1 MDSRASTATRFS
13 VLPIL
18 IALLMNLLIGPL
30 SPILDGDRSNALAA
44 LEVIN
49 DEQGANDEPGQKDL
63 TQLGIDYAGLPN
75 SVFVQFN
82 LDDTAWSGNNSG
94 DGCTLFDTDAD
105 LNVNFSLC
113 ATVKG
118 DPETGG

>member
-1 MDSRASTATRFS
+1 MDSRASTATRIS
-13 VLPIL
+13 IVPVL

-30 SPILDGDRSNALAA
+30 APVLNTDSSNALAA

-75 SVFVQFN
+75 RQQQWRRLYVVRHRR
-82 LDDTAWSGNNSG
+82 
-94 DGCTLFDTDAD
+94 
-105 LNVNFSLC
+105 
-113 ATVKG
+113 
-118 DPETGG
+118 